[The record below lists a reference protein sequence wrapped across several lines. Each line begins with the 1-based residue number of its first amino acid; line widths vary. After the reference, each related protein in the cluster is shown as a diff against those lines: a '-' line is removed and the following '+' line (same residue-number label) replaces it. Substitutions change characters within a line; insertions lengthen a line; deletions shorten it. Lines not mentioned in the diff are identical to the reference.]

1 MEFLKSEKSV
11 RKILFTG
18 LDNGGKTSIIH
29 SLEREFAN
37 IAIINPTKGAQRKI
51 FKFLDLEISEW
62 DLGGQSKYR
71 ISYIR
76 NPDKYFDNTEIAIFV
91 VDIQDEQRFDENE
104 DMIRLLKHKMKIKIK
119 YKPINYYNT
128 SIYRMDTIIT
138 AISKILLEL
147 YPKVELI
154 DRTLMEFAMRIN
166 AEGLLLVDNNSLIIA
181 SYYNNEKT
189 QNLIKKSLIYF
200 LSLSDILKKSNL
212 FKSSDKDYI
221 LVQKSDKFFHFS
233 EVILNKN
240 YPSYYILSIKGGQ
253 YFYKDDIKTFTKV
266 MGEIIY
272 S

>member
-91 VDIQDEQRFDENE
+91 VDIQDEQRFDE
-104 DMIRLLKHKMKIKIK
+104 
-119 YKPINYYNT
+119 
-128 SIYRMDTIIT
+128 
-138 AISKILLEL
+138 
-147 YPKVELI
+147 
-154 DRTLMEFAMRIN
+154 
-166 AEGLLLVDNNSLIIA
+166 
-181 SYYNNEKT
+181 
-189 QNLIKKSLIYF
+189 
-200 LSLSDILKKSNL
+200 SLSYLRDVIQEFQSLKINPP
-212 FKSSDKDYI
+212 
-221 LVQKSDKFFHFS
+221 
-233 EVILNKN
+233 LN
-240 YPSYYILSIKGGQ
+240 I
-253 YFYKDDIKTFTKV
+253 F
-266 MGEIIY
+266 
-272 S
+272 